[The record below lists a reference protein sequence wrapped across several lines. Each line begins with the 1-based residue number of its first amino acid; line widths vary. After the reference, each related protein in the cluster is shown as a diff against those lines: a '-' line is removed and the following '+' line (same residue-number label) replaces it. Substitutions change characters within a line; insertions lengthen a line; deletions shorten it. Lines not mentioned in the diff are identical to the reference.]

1 MYRILKPGEKS
12 QSERFVSCYECGCEF
27 LTDKLGEFVIGEKVY
42 ATCPWCHKNIEIF
55 NTWHNICGDCVH
67 CSEDGQYTCSHEN
80 NKKVNRTDE
89 SCVFFIKNPERRPDL

>member
-27 LTDKLGEFVIGEKVY
+27 LTDKLGEFTNGGKVY

-55 NTWHNICGDCVH
+55 DTWHSICGDCVY
-67 CSEDGQYTCSHEN
+67 CSEDGHYTCSHEN
-80 NKKVNRTDE
+80 GKKVNRTDE
-89 SCVFFIKNPERRPDL
+89 SCVFFIKNPERRPDV